1 MKCRMGTAFLAALK
15 EKLTIKGLSIY
26 GSAICEAELLAQYL
40 SESLSMTTLSV
51 TEDDASKRNCF
62 SWRAEDLLGNNTI
75 RNGRTNN
82 VHFHQDNAVLVA
94 RLFAENE
101 TVRLFNVAFLPQAL
115 SLTPSASYC
124 FWLTS
129 LSNDETLEKL
139 GLPFSIWSWLQW
151 SHLFSAFAKKQS
163 LKKTMV
169 AVHATDHCFLPALC
183 VSLQESEAEDKVSF
197 GTDFVCKN
205 MNSIHSR
212 ILSDVDLF
220 CLSNIVGLVS
230 HVLLACTHLTF
241 IHFCLRMGHVYL
253 ALVNATYV
261 KATSSLRRLRLSLY
275 TDKDD
280 PLQVMNTTS
289 AMNVKSFTRN
299 MSVRELG
306 LHVDFD
312 CNHSDDEDDVT
323 SATMQDHIDCLAH
336 AIGISQNMRR
346 LHFQEEHLSKTAAL
360 FPRLSEDVA
369 DNFNLV
375 QIVSGVLD
383 QNRP

>member
-75 RNGRTNN
+75 KNGRTNN

-139 GLPFSIWSWLQW
+139 GLPFAIWSWLQW
-151 SHLFSAFAKKQS
+151 LHLFSAFAKKQS
-163 LKKTMV
+163 LKKMMV
-169 AVHATDHCFLPALC
+169 AFHATDHCFLPAL
-183 VSLQESEAEDKVSF
+183 
-197 GTDFVCKN
+197 
-205 MNSIHSR
+205 

-220 CLSNIVGLVS
+220 CLSNIVGLLS

-261 KATSSLRRLRLSLY
+261 RATSSLRRLRLSLY

-280 PLQVMNTTS
+280 PLQGMNTTW
-289 AMNVKSFTRN
+289 AMIVKSFTRN

-323 SATMQDHIDCLAH
+323 SATMQDHNDCLAH

-360 FPRLSEDVA
+360 FPRLPEDVA

-383 QNRP
+383 QNRPWNIASSGTKRAETAAW